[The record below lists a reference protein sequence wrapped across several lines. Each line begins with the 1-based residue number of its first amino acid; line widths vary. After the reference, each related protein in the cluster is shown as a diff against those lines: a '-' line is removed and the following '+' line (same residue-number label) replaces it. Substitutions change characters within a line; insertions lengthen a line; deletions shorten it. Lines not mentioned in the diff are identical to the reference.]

1 MEVHGWA
8 AMERGAALEPFGWE
22 MEAPGLHQCVVEVS
36 HCGIC
41 HSDIH
46 MIDDDW
52 GISSYPLV
60 PGHEVVG
67 TVVEVGSCA
76 ENVAVGQRV
85 GIGWQGSSCHTC
97 SDCLA
102 GNENLCDA
110 NGGLIVGGRG
120 GFASHVLVDE
130 RFAFPLP
137 DGVASAC
144 AGPLLCGGV
153 TVYAALRAAGM
164 GSGLRVGVLGIG
176 GLGHMAV
183 RFAAAMGNHVTVF
196 TSSEDKAEAASAL
209 GAHEAVVVP
218 PGAEP
223 PRLGH
228 RLDILLNTV
237 AAPLPWD
244 AWLGLLGSDG
254 TLVLVAGPPDRKV
267 EFSFFQL
274 LSKRRRILASPIGGR
289 AVMVEMLG
297 AAARHGVDPLVET
310 FPLERVNEALDRVR
324 SNRVRYRAV
333 LEVGA

>member
-1 MEVHGWA
+1 MRVKGWA
-8 AMERGAALEPFGWE
+8 AGEPGAVLEPYEWE
-22 MEAPGLHQCVVEVS
+22 MEAPGPHQCVVEVT

-52 GISSYPLV
+52 GISAYPLV

-67 TVVEVGSCA
+67 RVVEVGPCV
-76 ENVAVGQRV
+76 ENVAVGERV
-85 GIGWQGSSCHTC
+85 GIGWQGSSCHVC
-97 SDCLA
+97 PDCVS

-110 NGGLIVGGRG
+110 NGGLIVGSHG
-120 GFASHVLVDE
+120 GFADHVLVDA
-130 RFAFPLP
+130 RFAFPIP
-137 DGVASAC
+137 EGIASPQ

-164 GSGLRVGVLGIG
+164 GSGGRIGVLGVG

-183 RFAAAMGNHVTVF
+183 LFASKLGNHVTVF
-196 TSSEDKAEAASAL
+196 TSSEDKARLADGL
-209 GAHEAVVVP
+209 GAHEAVVVR
-218 PGAEP
+218 PGEEP
-223 PRLGH
+223 PRLPY

-237 AAPLPWD
+237 ALPLPWD

-254 TLVLVAGPPDRKV
+254 TLALVAGPPEEKL

-289 AVMVEMLG
+289 AVMGEMLEI
-297 AAARHGVDPLVET
+297 AARHGVEPLVEV
-310 FPLERVNEALDRVR
+310 FPMDRVNDALAHVR
-324 SNRVRYRAV
+324 ANRVRYRAV
-333 LEVGA
+333 LER